1 MVRKTRKPPRNP
13 HRHSKKEPEVHL
25 TVAEHPS
32 GGRVATVTFDHPRR
46 LNVLGSKMLE
56 LSEKALDEAAKVDD
70 LRVLVV
76 TGSGGHAFIGGADIH
91 EFAALDQS
99 GARAFITKIHHLCRA
114 IRAIP
119 VPVIARVQ
127 GYCLGAGMEVAAA
140 CDMRVATEVSVFGM
154 PEVAVGVPSVIEAA
168 LLPTLIG
175 WGKTREL
182 LLTGEVIEAE
192 EALHYGFLERMV
204 KTDHLELQVKHWV
217 DAIAGA
223 GPRAVRLQKAL
234 IGEWEHLSMENAIA
248 RGIDYFEKAY
258 ETDEPQQYAKKFF
271 DRNK

>member
-1 MVRKTRKPPRNP
+1 MAKRTRKPARNP
-13 HRHSKKEPEVHL
+13 HRNSKKEPEVHL
-25 TVAEHPS
+25 DIKDHPL
-32 GGRVATVTFDHPRR
+32 GGCVATVTFDHPRR
-46 LNVLGSKMLE
+46 LNVLGSKMLK
-56 LSEKALDEAAKVDD
+56 LSTDAIGEACEAGD
-70 LRVLVV
+70 LRALVI
-76 TGSGGHAFIGGADIH
+76 TGAGGHAFIGGADIH
-91 EFAALDQS
+91 EFGALDQK
-99 GARAFITKIHHLCRA
+99 GARDFITKIHHLCSA
-114 IRAIP
+114 IRAVP
-119 VPVIARVQ
+119 VPVIARIQ

-168 LLPTLIG
+168 LLPGLIG

-204 KTDHLELQVKHWV
+204 KTDHLEIQLKHWV

-223 GPRAVRLQKAL
+223 APRAVRLQKAL
-234 IGEWEHLSMENAIA
+234 IGEWEHLSMEKAIA

-258 ETDEPQQYAKKFF
+258 ETDEPQRYVKKFS

>member
-1 MVRKTRKPPRNP
+1 MAKRIKKPPRNP
-13 HRHSKKEPEVHL
+13 HRHSQKEPEVHL
-25 TVAEHPS
+25 EVTEQPM
-32 GGRVATVTFDHPRR
+32 GGRVATLTFDHPRR

-56 LSEKALDEAAKVDD
+56 RSAKALEEASNVED

-76 TGSGGHAFIGGADIH
+76 TGAGGHAFIGGADIH
-91 EFAALDQS
+91 EFGALDKGS
-99 GARAFITKIHHLCRA
+99 AREFITKIHHLCRA
-114 IRAIP
+114 IRAVP
-119 VPVIARVQ
+119 VPVIARIQ

-140 CDMRVATEVSVFGM
+140 CDMRVATEVSIFGM

-168 LLPTLIG
+168 LLPALIG

-192 EALHYGFLERMV
+192 EALRYGFLERMV

-217 DAIAGA
+217 DAIVGA
-223 GPRAVRLQKAL
+223 GPSAVRLQKAL
-234 IGEWEHLSMENAIA
+234 IGEWEHLSIENAIE

-258 ETDEPQQYAKKFF
+258 ETDEPRRYAQKFF
-271 DRNK
+271 DRNR